1 MGKVILF
8 LFVGYFTFQYF
19 LGEESGCDKYTSKF
33 SCEYVENQAS
43 YDVYYWHNVENGNS
57 NDEKFI
63 GSVTGLSS
71 CQNFAVNYARSVNAR
86 WNNRSYICVLKK
98 DGRNME
104 KHRL

>member
-8 LFVGYFTFQYF
+8 MIVGYFAYQYF
-19 LGEESGCDKYTSKF
+19 LGDESGCDKYASNF
-33 SCEYVENQAS
+33 SCDYVENKAS
-43 YDVYYWHNVENGNS
+43 YDVYYWHNVQDGNP

-63 GSVTGLSS
+63 GSVIGLSA
-71 CQNFAVNYARSVNAR
+71 CQSFAVNYANSISAR
-86 WNNRSYICVLKK
+86 WNSRSYICVLKK